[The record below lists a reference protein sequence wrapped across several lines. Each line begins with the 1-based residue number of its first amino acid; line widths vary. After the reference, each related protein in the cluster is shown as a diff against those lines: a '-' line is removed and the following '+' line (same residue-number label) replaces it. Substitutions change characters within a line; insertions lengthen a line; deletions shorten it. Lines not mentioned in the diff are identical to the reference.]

1 MPFLLCAQNIEIKG
15 VLHDSLNEPIPFV
28 SVIAST
34 TQNEDIILAYTSSKS
49 NGQYSLKIKN
59 TSLDTIWLIYR
70 HMQHATKKLYI
81 KAISQNLNIQLQ
93 SQANRLDDI
102 IIKAKKTVA
111 VKGDTITY
119 NVEGLA
125 KEKDYTIEEVIDRIP
140 GVTISDNGKIFY
152 EGRAI
157 SHLYINGVDLLEG
170 GYNVATRGI
179 PASAV
184 EDIEI
189 MQRHNHARIDIGK
202 TESDNVAFNLKIKK
216 DHSLVFG
223 STRGDAGVPLLT
235 GSAEATPIYLKEKF
249 QDIASF
255 KVNNMGKSLT
265 DNGRSPTSG
274 NYNLSSLKLPEI
286 NIINKPDVNGTEIS
300 NKYWLDNE
308 SYSITNDA
316 LYKTDKE
323 VIFKAGIIHNYN
335 FNEIERSG
343 NSAYY
348 FDNDSIIVN
357 RSTKNQL
364 LERKYDVGV
373 VAEINRD
380 NLYLKNKTM
389 INAVNSSGNSNLVQN
404 GEAIATNYG
413 ADQLSFS
420 NALEF
425 KNTIKGKIINNGLF
439 ISYEEQEE
447 ELNVSPAQFEDVFTT
462 SFTPLFTT
470 QFNDI
475 KRFNIGAY
483 SSYDFDIKKTKW
495 QFKQTASWSKE
506 SLLSNLRQ
514 EDESNST
521 AAAFPFTTD
530 YELNTFQT
538 ISSLRSSYQW
548 RRFKVSFNPSLKY
561 LNLKQ
566 AEDLTTDIIKVND
579 YLFFEPSLT
588 TSYKI
593 DQNWNSSI
601 GFNRNIKT
609 SEFNQLFTGLQLRD
623 FASLYR
629 NPTAVNVTRT
639 NAVNHFLTYK
649 SILKGIILS
658 NNFKWQ
664 AQESDFTFSSSIDE
678 DGLITTDAIERPNSM
693 KGWSNTTSFTKT
705 FFKLIKTDLSYTY
718 RTNTSEQIFNNVA
731 QENINSSHLA
741 RVELNIDN
749 GTWYGLS
756 YDGIYNYGL
765 SQINDFKTNNTFI
778 KHKIEVDLYL
788 SSKTRWNF
796 GTESVIASF
805 SNSQTVNRNTLFNTS
820 FYYKPSKKLF
830 LRASLVNIFN
840 EDFFSTSSSGAN
852 FINQSQFLLRPRQFT
867 IGFNY
872 SL

>member
-1 MPFLLCAQNIEIKG
+1 MPFLMCAQNIEIKG
-15 VLHDSLNEPIPFV
+15 VCKDSLNEPIPFA
-28 SVIAST
+28 SIIAST
-34 TQNEDIILAYTSSKS
+34 NENEDVILGYTSSKS
-49 NGQYSLKIKN
+49 DGKYSLKIKN
-59 TSLDTIWLIYR
+59 TSLDSIWLTYR
-70 HMQHATKKLYI
+70 HMQHATQKLQVR
-81 KAISQNLNIQLQ
+81 AISQELDVQLQ
-93 SQANRLDDI
+93 SQANKLDDI
-102 IIKAKKTVA
+102 IIKAKKTVE

-119 NVEGLA
+119 NVEGLK

-140 GVTISDNGKIFY
+140 GVTISDNGQISY

-189 MQRHNHARIDIGK
+189 MKRHNHARIDIGK

-249 QDIASF
+249 QDIASL

-265 DNGRSPTSG
+265 DNGRSLTSG

-286 NIINKPDVNGTEIS
+286 NIINKPDMNGTAIS

-308 SYSITNDA
+308 SYSVTNDA
-316 LYKTDKE
+316 LYKTDKD
-323 VIFKAGIIHNYN
+323 VIFKAGINHNYN
-335 FNEIERSG
+335 FNEIERND

-364 LERKYDVGV
+364 LERKYDAGM

-447 ELNVSPAQFEDVFTT
+447 ELNVSPAQFEDIFTT

-475 KRFNIGAY
+475 KRFNVGAY

-495 QFKQTASWSKE
+495 QFKQSARWSKE

-514 EDESNST
+514 ENST
-521 AAAFPFTTD
+521 VTSTSDFPFATD
-530 YELNTFQT
+530 YELTTFQT
-538 ISSLRSSYQW
+538 VSTLRSSYQW
-548 RRFKVSFNPSLKY
+548 RRFKLSFNPSLTY
-561 LNLKQ
+561 LNLRQ
-566 AEDLTTDIIKVND
+566 EEGVTVGNNLMDD
-579 YLFFEPSLT
+579 YIFFEPSIT
-588 TSYKI
+588 TSYKVN
-593 DQNWNSSI
+593 QNWNSSLS
-601 GFNRNIKT
+601 FNRTIST

-623 FASLYR
+623 FASLSR
-629 NPTAVNVTRT
+629 NPTQVNITRT

-658 NNFKWQ
+658 NNFRWQ
-664 AQESDFTFSSSIDE
+664 AQESDFTISSFIDE
-678 DGLITTDAIERPNSM
+678 NGLITTDAIERPNSL

-718 RTNTSEQIFNNVA
+718 RTNTSEQIFNNTA
-731 QENINSSHLA
+731 QENINASHLG

-749 GTWYGLS
+749 GTWYGVS
-756 YDGIYNYGL
+756 YDGIYNFGL
-765 SQINDFKTNNTFI
+765 SEINDFKTNNTFI
-778 KHKIEVDLYL
+778 KHKVEVDFYL
-788 SSKTRWNF
+788 SSKTRWNL

-805 SNSQTVNRNTLFNTS
+805 SNSQNVNRNTLFNTS

-852 FINQSQFLLRPRQFT
+852 FVNQSQFFLRPRQFT